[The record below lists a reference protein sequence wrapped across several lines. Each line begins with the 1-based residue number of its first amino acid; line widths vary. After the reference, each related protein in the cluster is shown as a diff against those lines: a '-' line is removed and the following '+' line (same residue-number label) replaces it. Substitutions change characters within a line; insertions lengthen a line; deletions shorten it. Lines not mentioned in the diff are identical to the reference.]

1 MFFQLI
7 IDVSK
12 RTIKIK
18 AKKKSLTKSIYGSA
32 ERESIKVDE
41 STFVHLA
48 EFSLKFPDI
57 DKSGGGS
64 KEVARPETA
73 RWAAASSETDS
84 NGSADVK
91 VFKLGLTK

>member
-1 MFFQLI
+1 MFEDEGGEVEMVLEGRWCFF
-7 IDVSK
+7 S
-12 RTIKIK
+12 
-18 AKKKSLTKSIYGSA
+18 KSIYGSA

>member
-1 MFFQLI
+1 M
-7 IDVSK
+7 
-12 RTIKIK
+12 
-18 AKKKSLTKSIYGSA
+18 
-32 ERESIKVDE
+32 
-41 STFVHLA
+41 HLA

-84 NGSADVK
+84 NGSADVN